1 MGKIEKAK
9 NNRSGRP
16 APAIAELVYDE
27 SARTDYLTGFHKRK
41 LEKKK
46 AAIEKW
52 ELKQKEERREL
63 RKENN
68 KRHLIIEDLERIES
82 VTQERAADADE
93 LKETTLDVSTIPS
106 STRVTT
112 VTISEWNPEDDDEEE
127 EDEDEGD
134 GGEASEVSKT
144 TKRPTAEK
152 AKSVA
157 PVKRSAKKPRGIT
170 KVRTKANPHT
180 KKAKE
185 AKAAKASD
193 KKKKRK

>member
-63 RKENN
+63 RKEN
-68 KRHLIIEDLERIES
+68 
-82 VTQERAADADE
+82 V
-93 LKETTLDVSTIPS
+93 
-106 STRVTT
+106 
-112 VTISEWNPEDDDEEE
+112 
-127 EDEDEGD
+127 
-134 GGEASEVSKT
+134 
-144 TKRPTAEK
+144 
-152 AKSVA
+152 
-157 PVKRSAKKPRGIT
+157 
-170 KVRTKANPHT
+170 
-180 KKAKE
+180 
-185 AKAAKASD
+185 
-193 KKKKRK
+193 